1 VVATAAG
8 AEAETC
14 RHAAHGMTVSGRPR
28 HRRPGGASV
37 PVVSPALVARLARIG
52 ISVLA
57 FRYVF
62 GQNAFDPEIPIF
74 IFIFIFLVALGS
86 DYTIFLMSAV
96 RDEAAKRG
104 LHDGALRWPST
115 STPR

>member
-1 VVATAAG
+1 
-8 AEAETC
+8 
-14 RHAAHGMTVSGRPR
+14 M
-28 HRRPGGASV
+28 
-37 PVVSPALVARLARIG
+37 ARLARIG